1 MKNSNGNY
9 MPPVRH
15 YYGPINPNGIRSSE
29 KVGGYTTNNDTTS
42 FNGAEKKETTSS
54 SNYKLESKASM
65 DINESADAFIKK
77 FRQQLLIQR
86 LDSIDNYHQML
97 ARGL

>member
-1 MKNSNGNY
+1 MKNSTNY
-9 MPPVRH
+9 MPPVRQ
-15 YYGPINPNGIRSSE
+15 YATIPNDKGEGVRE
-29 KVGGYTTNNDTTS
+29 KGVYSTTS
-42 FNGAEKKETTSS
+42 FNAVEKKETTSS
-54 SNYKLESKASM
+54 SHGNKLESKVSM

-86 LDSIDNYHQML
+86 LDSIDNYQQML

>member
-15 YYGPINPNGIRSSE
+15 YYGPINPNEIRSSE
-29 KVGGYTTNNDTTS
+29 KVRGYTTNNNTTS